1 MCVCV
6 FKRVFGAVI
15 YDFIRRSGKRAP
27 YTQVPPSTALALGL
41 VAVTYRNEG
50 GLRNEPKK
58 KIEKKKKKKK
68 KEKSLLLLPP

>member
-1 MCVCV
+1 V

-15 YDFIRRSGKRAP
+15 YDFIRMSGKRAS

-41 VAVTYRNEG
+41 VVTYRNEG
-50 GLRNEPKK
+50 GLQNESKELKK
-58 KIEKKKKKKK
+58 KNEEE